1 MHTIIEIDL
10 IAKRANERI
19 AKEFAELGFSNPPV
33 VTHGIVRAV
42 LQAAEQSV
50 HWTGGD
56 SIGFCEL
63 HQISFLQAEC
73 PRCHPASQ

>member
-1 MHTIIEIDL
+1 MD
-10 IAKRANERI
+10 ANNGRI
-19 AKEFAELGFSNPPV
+19 YRGETEQEAITSCE
-33 VTHGIVRAV
+33 
-42 LQAAEQSV
+42 AAEQSV

-56 SIGFCEL
+56 SVWFCEL